1 MRPSTAPLVDSELA
15 LFDDEDLLEVAA
27 AELAVDVAVVFLLA
41 VALVVAV
48 AAADVVAAAELV
60 AALDASPLAVS
71 IATVEA
77 DMYDGWAVNCDA
89 SVRAPVPHAIV
100 EPSMTV
106 LLGGSTVVPVLSVMV
121 KRPVHVTLEEAEEV
135 NW

>member
-27 AELAVDVAVVFLLA
+27 EELAVDVAVVLLLP

-48 AAADVVAAAELV
+48 ADVAAAAEEV

-71 IATVEA
+71 IATVAA
-77 DMYDGWAVNCDA
+77 DIYVGWAVNCDA
-89 SVRAPVPHAIV
+89 SVRAPVPHSIV